1 MLNLIK
7 QTIKFTHVFLL
18 GLILFGYSY
27 RGLAQETYPNMNV
40 KFTSSSITIDG
51 NDLEEAWKTADST
64 YTGWTHF
71 PNEST
76 DFKNPTQLKL
86 LYDDKNIYLMCKA
99 FSASDDYVI
108 PSLKWDFSGKASDK
122 INFIFDTFSD
132 GNIAYMFGS
141 NMAGVKSDILIS
153 NGGVST
159 PRNDINRTWDA

>member
-1 MLNLIK
+1 MLSLIK

-51 NDLEEAWKTADST
+51 NDLEEAWKTADSS

-76 DFKNPTQLKL
+76 DF
-86 LYDDKNIYLMCKA
+86 
-99 FSASDDYVI
+99 
-108 PSLKWDFSGKASDK
+108 
-122 INFIFDTFSD
+122 
-132 GNIAYMFGS
+132 
-141 NMAGVKSDILIS
+141 
-153 NGGVST
+153 
-159 PRNDINRTWDA
+159 